1 MIILFSYN
9 AGYAKHRGVKKPSF
23 PVLGVFKAASA
34 QSELRRPVF
43 TITVYF
49 AFFTHVFPVID
60 LFDLLQH
67 PIHYNDRIVLR
78 VISQS
83 GICELILF
91 PERFTLLVAIH
102 ITQPDI
108 LVTQT
113 VQIHT
118 QLCDD
123 PASNAMSL
131 YRTFHHKESDEAASF
146 RWIMVNKVHHSHKL
160 LGIIKKI
167 RDNTYPEVRPFC
179 AAASTHIIPMLPS
192 VTNGGQCS

>member
-1 MIILFSYN
+1 MQVMRN
-9 AGYAKHRGVKKPSF
+9 AGEWKSPLFQFWAFLRPPRLDLSSGGLFYNNC
-23 PVLGVFKAASA
+23 VFC
-34 QSELRRPVF
+34 V
-43 TITVYF
+43 
-49 AFFTHVFPVID
+49 FTHVFPVID

-67 PIHYNDRIVLR
+67 PVHYNDRIVLR

-123 PASNAMSL
+123 PASNAMPL
-131 YRTFHHKESDEAASF
+131 HRTFHHKESDEAALF

-160 LGIIKKI
+160 LGIIKNP
-167 RDNTYPEVRPFC
+167 R
-179 AAASTHIIPMLPS
+179 
-192 VTNGGQCS
+192 